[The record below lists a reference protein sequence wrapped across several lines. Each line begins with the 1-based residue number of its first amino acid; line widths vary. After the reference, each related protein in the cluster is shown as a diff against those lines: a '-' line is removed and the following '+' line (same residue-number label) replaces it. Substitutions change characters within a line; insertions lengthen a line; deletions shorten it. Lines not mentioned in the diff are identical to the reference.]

1 MTFAGSGYLTK
12 WHRIWRSRF
21 MGMLR
26 GTHNHFLFFLPCRTG
41 LIPWLLEWFYRTI
54 TIDPKHLDI
63 LKRLPP
69 DAVTVY
75 TVKYK
80 SKFEFLFYHTR
91 YRQEKMK
98 APELAFGVRPVM
110 LQPLARLWR
119 CVVAHLDFLV
129 TRHEWLDPYK
139 TGYWSQELLNGRA
152 AVLPLVEKHGFYR
165 RFVKAKA
172 DPLRFLIELQ
182 QSIDRPIYLI
192 PHLMFFGKSPAS
204 PLPRLRDLFLGPEY
218 RPGVLRH
225 LLTLVRPPGKVFV
238 EISQPLDLRQFI
250 QSPEVAERSSEYQAL
265 TLRRRLLQQ
274 HNRHRQ
280 SITGPVIKSHEE
292 IKESILGGERLR
304 QYMAQHA
311 ESRKESIHDVRKEA
325 DGFLDEIA
333 AKYNPFFVDW
343 VSRPINWLLNI
354 MFDGTV
360 VDKDG
365 LQRIKTMSLKGP
377 LILIPC
383 HKSHVDYLILS
394 YMLYHNNMPAPHVAA
409 GKNLSFWPMGPFA
422 RAGGAF
428 FLRRSFRGAVLY
440 ARVFAEYIHKLLEDG
455 FNIELF
461 IEGGR
466 SRSGKL
472 LMPKLGLLTML
483 LNAYKN
489 KACEDMIFAPVFIGY
504 DQVLEET
511 AFVHELEGGKKEPES
526 VWQILRARRFL
537 KRRYGKIYINFH
549 EPISLKE
556 LLEKYQL
563 SLTDMPQKVQNA
575 LCRDLGWRI
584 INAIDQVSVVT
595 AHALVAAAILNTP
608 TKRFAVED
616 ILQMVETYLSF
627 LVSLK
632 TRLADTLLLDPRRS
646 CAQALENYVQ
656 RKIIE
661 PAGGD
666 KEGGYELPQ
675 YVLPTAK
682 RLQLEYYKNNCLAHF
697 VPAAFVSLAILEKDA
712 FQFSAVDLHDRYRY
726 LQDFFKYEF
735 AFDTE
740 KTAEHHVRKTVKS
753 FIDEAILIPHA
764 TLPDTYQITS
774 AGFRKLKLFA
784 SFLATYFESYLVVL
798 NFIKKTPRAEINQK
812 DRLKKI
818 MALGKASFK
827 KQEIELSESI
837 SKINYDNGLSFFTTH
852 GVKGEENSE
861 QIEAYEK
868 IIRDFITL
876 IRQ

>member
-1 MTFAGSGYLTK
+1 
-12 WHRIWRSRF
+12 
-21 MGMLR
+21 
-26 GTHNHFLFFLPCRTG
+26 
-41 LIPWLLEWFYRTI
+41 
-54 TIDPKHLDI
+54 
-63 LKRLPP
+63 
-69 DAVTVY
+69 
-75 TVKYK
+75 
-80 SKFEFLFYHTR
+80 
-91 YRQEKMK
+91 
-98 APELAFGVRPVM
+98 
-110 LQPLARLWR
+110 
-119 CVVAHLDFLV
+119 
-129 TRHEWLDPYK
+129 
-139 TGYWSQELLNGRA
+139 
-152 AVLPLVEKHGFYR
+152 
-165 RFVKAKA
+165 
-172 DPLRFLIELQ
+172 
-182 QSIDRPIYLI
+182 
-192 PHLMFFGKSPAS
+192 
-204 PLPRLRDLFLGPEY
+204 
-218 RPGVLRH
+218 
-225 LLTLVRPPGKVFV
+225 
-238 EISQPLDLRQFI
+238 
-250 QSPEVAERSSEYQAL
+250 
-265 TLRRRLLQQ
+265 
-274 HNRHRQ
+274 
-280 SITGPVIKSHEE
+280 
-292 IKESILGGERLR
+292 
-304 QYMAQHA
+304 
-311 ESRKESIHDVRKEA
+311 
-325 DGFLDEIA
+325 
-333 AKYNPFFVDW
+333 
-343 VSRPINWLLNI
+343 
-354 MFDGTV
+354 
-360 VDKDG
+360 
-365 LQRIKTMSLKGP
+365 
-377 LILIPC
+377 
-383 HKSHVDYLILS
+383 
-394 YMLYHNNMPAPHVAA
+394 
-409 GKNLSFWPMGPFA
+409 
-422 RAGGAF
+422 
-428 FLRRSFRGAVLY
+428 
-440 ARVFAEYIHKLLEDG
+440 
-455 FNIELF
+455 
-461 IEGGR
+461 
-466 SRSGKL
+466 
-472 LMPKLGLLTML
+472 
-483 LNAYKN
+483 
-489 KACEDMIFAPVFIGY
+489 
-504 DQVLEET
+504 
-511 AFVHELEGGKKEPES
+511 
-526 VWQILRARRFL
+526 
-537 KRRYGKIYINFH
+537 
-549 EPISLKE
+549 
-556 LLEKYQL
+556 
-563 SLTDMPQKVQNA
+563 MPQKVQNA